1 MRHIYFRTAVTL
13 LGAFLLHGCF
23 SSPAGPSPAPTP
35 AATRDGRFI
44 QDIDAL
50 ALDLP
55 RLHANLFFKTPRE
68 EFEREVATLKTRV
81 AGMADHEVVTGLM
94 RLAALPGDAHTAI
107 SPFSYAGFRRLPLR
121 VRFLSD
127 GLVVTSAAAGAESLL
142 GGRITNIGDVEVAT
156 AIEQVAAVV
165 SRDNEAWLRA
175 IGPNY
180 LVIPE
185 ILHARG
191 LTQTAD
197 RVRLR
202 VVMPDGT
209 SVLSELPAVASGQ
222 EGTFKDALI
231 VAAPLY
237 RQRNAENYWYTWIE
251 PDVVYLQYNR
261 CQDAPAD
268 PMSSFAARLFTDLD
282 RRVPKAV
289 ILDLRGNGGGNSSVA
304 DPLFAGLRQ
313 RRFLAESGRLFAFIG
328 SGTFSSALLNAITLK
343 RDLGAILVGEPTGG
357 RPNGYGEVR
366 SFNLPNSGLPVSY
379 STKFFRAWLEG
390 DPESLFPDVPA
401 AISSTDYREGRDP
414 ALAAVFSRI
423 GLPKASQAGM

>member
-1 MRHIYFRTAVTL
+1 MRHIYFRTALTL
-13 LGAFLLHGCF
+13 LGTFLLRCS
-23 SSPAGPSPAPTP
+23 SSPAGPSPAPAP

-55 RLHANLFFKTPRE
+55 RLHTNLFFKTPRE
-68 EFEREVATLKTRV
+68 AFEREVAMLKTRV

-127 GLVVTSAAAGAESLL
+127 GLTVTSAATGAESLL
-142 GGRITNIGDVEVAT
+142 GGRITNIGDVEIAT

-175 IGPNY
+175 VGPNY

-202 VVMPDGT
+202 VAMPDGT
-209 SVLSELPAVASGQ
+209 SVLADLTAVASGQ
-222 EGTFKDALI
+222 EGPFKDASI
-231 VAAPLY
+231 AGAPLY

-261 CQDAPAD
+261 CQDAAAD
-268 PMSSFAARLFTDLD
+268 PMSSFAARLFADLD

-289 ILDLRGNGGGNSSVA
+289 IVDLRGNGGGNSSVA

-343 RDLGAILVGEPTGG
+343 RDVGAILVGDPTGG

-366 SFNLPNSGLPVSY
+366 TFNLPNSGLPVSY
-379 STKFFRAWLEG
+379 STKFFRAWPEG

-401 AISSTDYREGRDP
+401 AISSADYREGRDP
-414 ALAAVFSRI
+414 ALDAVFLRI
-423 GLPKASQAGM
+423 GSPKTAQPKM